1 MKKQPTVPGFT
12 GPRLTP
18 LRAIAAFCRECFGG
32 PAVDCA
38 SVECPFFKYRTG
50 TIEDGAS
57 RQLVRVIK
65 RYCAE
70 QCLPQESPAGCTACV
85 EYRGLASCACW
96 PYRMGRNPYIG
107 DEQRS
112 KLRQHAREQYQLAGG
127 EARFRPRID
136 GRPSA

>member
-1 MKKQPTVPGFT
+1 MKCNRSVPGFE
-12 GPRLTP
+12 GKRLTP
-18 LRAIAAFCRECFGG
+18 LRTIATFCRECFGG
-32 PAVDCA
+32 PAKDCA
-38 SVECPFFKYRTG
+38 ATDCIFHPYRQG
-50 TIEDGAS
+50 TIPEGAS

-65 RYCAE
+65 RYCE
-70 QCLPQESPAGCTACV
+70 GCLPKESPASCTACV
-85 EYRGLASCACW
+85 EYRGLAPCACW

-136 GRPSA
+136 ERPSA

>member
-12 GPRLTP
+12 GKRRTP
-18 LRAIAAFCRECFGG
+18 LQSIATFCRECFGG

-38 SVECPFFKYRTG
+38 AMDCIFHPYRQG
-50 TIEDGAS
+50 TIPEGAS
-57 RQLVRVIK
+57 RQLVKVIK

-70 QCLPQESPAGCTACV
+70 QCLPQESPAGCTACA
-85 EYRGLASCACW
+85 EYSGLAPCACW

-136 GRPSA
+136 ERPSA